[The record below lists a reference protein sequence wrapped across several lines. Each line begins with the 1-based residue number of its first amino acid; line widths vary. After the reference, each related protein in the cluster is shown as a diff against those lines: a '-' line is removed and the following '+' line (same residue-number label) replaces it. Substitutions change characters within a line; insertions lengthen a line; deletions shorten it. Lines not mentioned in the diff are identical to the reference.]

1 MRAWLSA
8 LWRFLCLMLA
18 PVRGVGSALR
28 LANVFIWA
36 IGIGSPVAIGA
47 GIVPVPEDVP
57 RWLFIAIVLLAA
69 FFFLSLLAGIRIQHS
84 VDSQYGRTALALEAL
99 ARFREQ
105 GVKLWNHGLK
115 LTTTEEV
122 QTWIADIEAWQSRV
136 TVEIAALS
144 NVEARLFQTLRYW
157 TAPDLAAPIT
167 FDHSLHYRMLHR
179 RLEIIEELIRR
190 FSPL

>member
-1 MRAWLSA
+1 MGAWLSA
-8 LWRFLCLMLA
+8 FWRFLCFMLA

-36 IGIGSPVAIGA
+36 IGVGSPIAIGA

-57 RWLFIAIVLLAA
+57 RWLFIAIILLAA

-84 VDSQYGRTALALEAL
+84 IDSQYGRGAHALDAL
-99 ARFREQ
+99 ARFREE
-105 GVKLWNHGLK
+105 GVKLWNRAPK
-115 LTTTEEV
+115 LTTEEV
-122 QTWIADIEAWQSRV
+122 QGWIVDIEAWQSRV

-157 TAPDLAAPIT
+157 TAPNLAAPVT